1 MMQIEQLLR
10 ETMGLDAAS
19 IGSTLIQ
26 RSVRLRMKSLG
37 LKTMKDYQQ
46 LLENSASEWNELM
59 ESVVVTETWFFRD
72 CEPFSALVR
81 LVLDARAPANLWR
94 PLRLLSIPCSS
105 GEEPYSMLMALLDAR
120 VPRDYF
126 QVDGVDISARAL
138 ARAWRGVY
146 GKNSFRGKDL
156 AFRDLHFRASKDGFV
171 LNPNIRQGVRFFQ
184 DNLLGDSFLAG
195 KGSYDFIFCRNL
207 LIYFDQP
214 TQRKALEKIDRL
226 LKPTGVLFVGA
237 AELPLVIEYG
247 FVSANIPMAFG
258 CRKATTGQPY
268 RAERPSA
275 SWQPR
280 LLPSELAFQN
290 ASPTAKVVA
299 PGLEKSPLPPSPARV
314 HEIDLEIARRL
325 ADAGRGEEALAIC
338 QRHLSENGASAQAYY
353 LVGLLRDA
361 AGDPAAVDY
370 YRKALYLEP
379 NHYETLLQMALLSQ
393 KNGDT
398 ARARTFKSRAQR
410 LKAKT

>member
-1 MMQIEQLLR
+1 MIQIEQLLR

-37 LKTMKDYQQ
+37 LKTMEDYQQ
-46 LLENSASEWNELM
+46 LLENSAAEWNELM

-72 CEPFSALVR
+72 REPFAALVR
-81 LVLDARAPANLWR
+81 LVLDERAPSNLMR

-105 GEEPYSMLMALLDAR
+105 GEEPFSLVMALLDAR
-120 VPRDYF
+120 VPRDFF

-184 DNLLGDSFLAG
+184 DNLLSDSFLAG
-195 KGSYDFIFCRNL
+195 KGNYDFIFCRNL

-258 CRKATTGQPY
+258 CR
-268 RAERPSA
+268 RAIDGFARQHRTERPSA

-280 LLPSELAFQN
+280 LMSPALEFQKD
-290 ASPTAKVVA
+290 SPTAKTVP
-299 PGLEKSPLPPSPARV
+299 PGLEKSPLPPSPSRV
-314 HEIDLEIARRL
+314 PQMDL
-325 ADAGRGEEALAIC
+325 
-338 QRHLSENGASAQAYY
+338 
-353 LVGLLRDA
+353 
-361 AGDPAAVDY
+361 
-370 YRKALYLEP
+370 
-379 NHYETLLQMALLSQ
+379 
-393 KNGDT
+393 
-398 ARARTFKSRAQR
+398 
-410 LKAKT
+410 